1 MQLTTEMLAA
11 ELFSEAISAKD
22 SGFLLTKALGTV
34 ERGSDGNGEP
44 LPMPHSDAQTQIEM
58 NAAAVRMLGER
69 YPDLKIKYPQ
79 TVISEKTVMQG
90 EQKQYFTETRTDAVI
105 QVPDS
110 FVQVHTGAA
119 FRQLLAEEWQ
129 AQLAKLTEQIVK
141 RLRRHELRTARMF
154 GENPDAAAAS
164 FRVTEDTAES
174 EIWTVQ
180 LSHCGFYPLQ
190 WDGEICGMA
199 LLLAEQMKAALA
211 EDCGTLLETAVRR
224 DPKRKCCTVVVYYS
238 IKQD

>member
-22 SGFLLTKALGTV
+22 SGFTLTKVLGTA
-34 ERGSDGNGEP
+34 ESGKDENGEL
-44 LPMPHSDAQTQIEM
+44 LPMPHSDARTQIEM

-79 TVISEKTVMQG
+79 TVVSEKTVMTG
-90 EQKQYFTETRTDAVI
+90 GQKQYFTETRTDAVI
-105 QVPDS
+105 QAPDS

-119 FRQLLAEEWQ
+119 FRQLLTEEWNE
-129 AQLAKLTEQIVK
+129 QLSKLTEQIVK

-154 GENPDAAAAS
+154 GGNPDAAAVN

-174 EIWTVQ
+174 DIWTVQ

-199 LLLAEQMKAALA
+199 LLLAEKLKEALA
-211 EDCGTLLETAVRR
+211 DDCGTLPETAVRR
-224 DPKRKCCTVVVYYS
+224 DPKQKCCTVVVYYS

>member
-1 MQLTTEMLAA
+1 V
-11 ELFSEAISAKD
+11 
-22 SGFLLTKALGTV
+22 LGTA
-34 ERGSDGNGEP
+34 ESGKDENGEL
-44 LPMPHSDAQTQIEM
+44 LPMPHSDARTQIEM

-79 TVISEKTVMQG
+79 TVVSEKTVMTG
-90 EQKQYFTETRTDAVI
+90 GQKQYFTETRTDAVI
-105 QVPDS
+105 QAPDS

-119 FRQLLAEEWQ
+119 FRQLLTEEWNE
-129 AQLAKLTEQIVK
+129 QLSKLTEQIVK

-154 GENPDAAAAS
+154 GGNPDAAAVH

-174 EIWTVQ
+174 DIWTVQ

-199 LLLAEQMKAALA
+199 LLLAEKLKEAALSITEGLDCINSGLDFVA
-211 EDCGTLLETAVRR
+211 EAVKTLEHYAMAEKVLSFLDDFEKLTVELEILKDNYERGEK
-224 DPKRKCCTVVVYYS
+224 D
-238 IKQD
+238 